1 MKIQL
6 HKLAK
11 TTPALRKY
19 IWEEVNI
26 KKRQLKELAN
36 ELKLNVSTVSKWSK
50 RDIINNPDEI
60 YDRSHAKHNLNL
72 LLNPNEEEVII
83 FCREF
88 IGLSILDICSVLHTL
103 FDKHN
108 IKCNRIIKY
117 SKNSIY
123 KCILRHKV
131 STPIERYKK
140 AIETEKEKE
149 KIKEKEKLEKDNE
162 DNNDDDNNNKNIFEI
177 VNEPGFLHMDFKYLP
192 RIKEVNPDYDIE
204 GTIGTKNKKGNKK
217 SNKKYISK
225 RSYMFSAI
233 DRYSRYVYTEI
244 LTDKSVE
251 NVSNFLKRVIKD
263 FEDKTYNKETNK
275 SNEIKVILTDNG
287 GEFTDRFAVNS
298 KLKKELNIEST
309 KPTGKHLFD
318 KICKE
323 HNIEHRLTKPNHPQT
338 NGMIERFN
346 GRIAKALKE
355 YKLFR
360 GEFKI
365 QQEMFN
371 FILESTN
378 KYNTTPLQCL
388 HYKSPIYMLEEY
400 KKEVNKINKVNGTNK
415 INKTN
420 NKINKTTK
428 TNNKTKETNKINKKI
443 KEEIKERAK
452 EEEKEDKKKKEEKN
466 KDKILNDKEIL
477 NNKIILNDNKIINN
491 KENNKDNT
499 KNNTVINDN
508 QVGLN
513 T

>member
-149 KIKEKEKLEKDNE
+149 KIKEKEKEKLEKDNE
-162 DNNDDDNNNKNIFEI
+162 DNNNNDNNNNNKNIFEI

-217 SNKKYISK
+217 YISK

-244 LTDKSVE
+244 LTNKSVE
-251 NVSNFLKRVIKD
+251 DVSNFLKRVIKD

-346 GRIAKALKE
+346 VRIAKALKE

-360 GEFKI
+360 GEFKT

-400 KKEVNKINKVNGTNK
+400 KKEVNKINKVNEINK
-415 INKTN
+415 INETN

-428 TNNKTKETNKINKKI
+428 TNNKTKETKETNKINKTS
-443 KEEIKERAK
+443 ET
-452 EEEKEDKKKKEEKN
+452 
-466 KDKILNDKEIL
+466 
-477 NNKIILNDNKIINN
+477 NNKTILNDNKMINN